1 MDRRLVR
8 FALLAGVLSVAVFT
22 TRFVAA
28 APNDAAAQKLRDQ
41 AIDQDYL
48 ATNYAAAEKKLTDAL
63 SLCKKTS
70 DCSPFIR
77 ARLHCDLGVV
87 EYMLH
92 KVDLARTEFATAL
105 LEDPNVDLDKDL
117 ANTDVQKEFAA
128 AKGGGPPPPEAPAA
142 PAAAPSAPAPS
153 GAAPPSDQGAAGS
166 DGSQTG
172 GLSHVAPRRQAF
184 RTPLPLY
191 VEVAPDLSAT
201 KVVVRYK
208 PIGAGEFKTMTLD
221 KKRKGFAGQIPC
233 EDVGGREGELLYYV
247 QALDANGDLVGSSGR
262 SLTPHTVS
270 IVRKLDGE
278 APHLPGE
285 APPEACA
292 SASSAAPPPSTDN
305 TTADT
310 SDCPPGFPGCHAD
323 NEPSSCESRDDCTAG
338 EDCIDRVCKKS
349 GDDDSGPFKKNW
361 IWFGVQAD
369 LLSMP
374 GANPACAGGQGYSCF
389 RSDNGAYLATTPVA
403 NFDDQVLSGFAT
415 APMVRIL
422 IGYDRALGNNFSLG
436 GRLGYTILGGGPQR
450 PAANGNDAGPS
461 FMPIHLEARVAYWFG
476 AHPFAHKG
484 VRFNLF
490 LSGGLTEV
498 DASQNIDLQTAPG
511 TVPIFVDA
519 WRKTGTGFV
528 AGGPAIMYAVS
539 RNGGITLE
547 VKPEILFPTFG
558 FAVAGTLGYAI
569 GL

>member
-1 MDRRLVR
+1 VDRRFARLALLCSVFLAALFFTR
-8 FALLAGVLSVAVFT
+8 FA
-22 TRFVAA
+22 AA

-63 SLCKKTS
+63 VLCRKTS

-87 EYMLH
+87 EFMLH

-128 AKGGGPPPPEAPAA
+128 AKGGGPPPPEA
-142 PAAAPSAPAPS
+142 APAP
-153 GAAPPSDQGAAGS
+153 APPSATAASDQAPPGGPES
-166 DGSQTG
+166 GQTG
-172 GLSHVAPRRQAF
+172 GMSHLAPRRQAF

-191 VEVAPDLSAT
+191 VEVAPDLLAT
-201 KVVVRYK
+201 KIVVRYK
-208 PIGAGEFKTMTLD
+208 PIGASEFKTMQLD
-221 KKRKGFAGQIPC
+221 KRGAGFGGQIPC
-233 EDVGGREGELLYYV
+233 ADVGGREGELLYYV

-262 SLTPHTVS
+262 SLTPHSVS
-270 IVRKLDGE
+270 IVKKLDGE
-278 APHLPGE
+278 APHLPGQP
-285 APPEACA
+285 PPEACQSA
-292 SASSAAPPPSTDN
+292 SAVSAPVSDSAP
-305 TTADT
+305 TTDT
-310 SDCPPGFPGCHAD
+310 SDCPPGFPGCHPD

-338 EDCIDRVCKKS
+338 EDCIDRVCKK
-349 GDDDSGPFKKNW
+349 GGGEDDSGPFKKNW
-361 IWFGVQAD
+361 LWFGVQAD
-369 LLSMP
+369 LLYMP
-374 GANPACAGGQGYSCF
+374 SANPACAGGQGYSCF
-389 RSDNGAYLATTPVA
+389 RSDTGDYFASAPVA
-403 NFDDQVLSGFAT
+403 NFDDQVLAGFAT
-415 APMVRIL
+415 APMVRLL
-422 IGYDRALGNNFSLG
+422 IGYDRALGNNFTLG
-436 GRLGYTILGGGPQR
+436 ARLGYTILGGGPQR
-450 PAANGNDAGPS
+450 PASNGNDAGAS
-461 FMPIHLEARVAYWFG
+461 FMPIHAEARAAYWFG

-484 VRFNLF
+484 VRFNVF
-490 LSGGLTEV
+490 ISGGLTEV
-498 DASQNIDLQTAPG
+498 DASQNIDLQATPG
-511 TVPIFVDA
+511 TPPIFVDA

-528 AGGPAIMYAVS
+528 SAGPAFMYAVN

>member
-1 MDRRLVR
+1 VDRRLVR
-8 FALLAGVLSVAVFT
+8 FALLASVLSVALFT

-48 ATNYAAAEKKLTDAL
+48 ATNYAAAEKKLTDGL
-63 SLCKKTS
+63 SLCKRTS

-77 ARLHCDLGVV
+77 ARLHCDLGVI
-87 EYMLH
+87 EFMLH

-117 ANTDVQKEFAA
+117 ANTDVQREFAA
-128 AKGGGPPPPEAPAA
+128 AKGGGPPPPESAPAA
-142 PAAAPSAPAPS
+142 PAQAPTAAPAPS
-153 GAAPPSDQGAAGS
+153 DDGTAAAT

-172 GLSHVAPRRQAF
+172 ALSHVAPRRQAF

-191 VEVAPDLSAT
+191 VEVAPDLAAT
-201 KVVVRYK
+201 KVIVRYK
-208 PIGAGEFKTMTLD
+208 PVGAGEFKTMQLE
-221 KKRKGFAGQIPC
+221 KNKKGFAGQIQC
-233 EDVGGREGELLYYV
+233 ADVGGREGELLYYV

-262 SLTPHTVS
+262 SLTPHSVS

-285 APPEACA
+285 PPPEACA
-292 SASSAAPPPSTDN
+292 SASAAASASSSAD
-305 TTADT
+305 TTAAADT
-310 SDCPPGFPGCHAD
+310 SDCPPGFPGCHAE

-369 LLSMP
+369 LLYMP

-389 RSDNGAYLATTPVA
+389 RSDNGDYFAAAPVA

-415 APMVRIL
+415 APMVRLL

-450 PAANGNDAGPS
+450 PAANGNDAGAS
-461 FMPIHLEARVAYWFG
+461 FMPIHLEARAAYWFG

-484 VRFNLF
+484 LRFSLF

-528 AGGPAIMYAVS
+528 SAGPAFMYAVS
-539 RNGGITLE
+539 RNSGITLE

-558 FAVAGTLGYAI
+558 FAVAGTLGYEI